1 VVQSSGER
9 GGGEW
14 AAAGWPILADPAL
27 APVLAALPHARVV
40 GGAVRDALA
49 GRPVADVDL
58 ATPDP
63 PEESMRLLSAAG
75 LRVVPTGLAHG
86 TVTAVSA
93 HRPFEI
99 TTLRRDVSTDGRHAQ
114 VAWSDDW
121 REDAARRDFTIN
133 AMSLDRDGGLHDF
146 FDGAGDLRD
155 GRVRFVGTASVR
167 IAEDY
172 LRVLRFF
179 RFFARYGRGAPDAE
193 AVAAIEAAVSGLS
206 VLSAERVWSELKR
219 ILAAPDPVEAVS
231 LMARLGVLAAVV
243 PEGFSVAGLAALVAR
258 GGPDDPVL
266 RMAALLHGDALT
278 FARRLKLSLVE
289 QARLVALR
297 AGPLPGG
304 DDGALRRLLAE
315 EDAAVLTGRVW
326 LSTMPAEES
335 ARVRGRLAALPRPVF
350 PLEGRDALALGASP
364 GPAVGEALRRV
375 RAWWMAGGCV
385 ADAEACRSQL
395 RHLIN

>member
-1 VVQSSGER
+1 
-9 GGGEW
+9 
-14 AAAGWPILADPAL
+14 
-27 APVLAALPHARVV
+27 
-40 GGAVRDALA
+40 
-49 GRPVADVDL
+49 
-58 ATPDP
+58 
-63 PEESMRLLSAAG
+63 
-75 LRVVPTGLAHG
+75 
-86 TVTAVSA
+86 
-93 HRPFEI
+93 
-99 TTLRRDVSTDGRHAQ
+99 
-114 VAWSDDW
+114 
-121 REDAARRDFTIN
+121 
-133 AMSLDRDGGLHDF
+133 
-146 FDGAGDLRD
+146 
-155 GRVRFVGTASVR
+155 
-167 IAEDY
+167 
-172 LRVLRFF
+172 
-179 RFFARYGRGAPDAE
+179 
-193 AVAAIEAAVSGLS
+193 
-206 VLSAERVWSELKR
+206 
-219 ILAAPDPVEAVS
+219 
-231 LMARLGVLAAVV
+231 
-243 PEGFSVAGLAALVAR
+243 VAR

-395 RHLIN
+395 RNLIN